1 MNTIKKYQKFIDE
14 VIVKVDEFTLMEM
27 GNDIMMLKGFV
38 SEIAQRMQGAGM
50 VLSGGMRFG

>member
-1 MNTIKKYQKFIDE
+1 
-14 VIVKVDEFTLMEM
+14 
-27 GNDIMMLKGFV
+27 MLKGFV